1 MKALKRHIAL
11 GLFDDLV
18 PLNETND
25 AMRAHLAQRL
35 RVEIRG
41 EDTVLFNKG
50 DTGRYSVYL
59 LEGEVA
65 LTSPLSPEERIRTNT
80 AAARYPLAHHFPR
93 HVTTQTHTHTKQHN
107 NNSDVAELID
117 AAAAQPAEQ
126 T

>member
-1 MKALKRHIAL
+1 MKALKRHIDL

-65 LTSPLSPEERIRTNT
+65 LTSPLSPEERIHADTT
-80 AAARYPLAHHFPR
+80 
-93 HVTTQTHTHTKQHN
+93 TTQKPHAQHKPQHETTQALTRTKLLII
-107 NNSDVAELID
+107 DGDGAELID
-117 AAAAQPAEQ
+117 AAAA
-126 T
+126 